1 MGVVTGAA
9 KTAGWEIGFTFQ
21 GWLQHLFVCLF
32 FFLPSKHSPQLV
44 FTSCRWWPSWA
55 FFKRASTACQPSP
68 TASMSLVVPGIW
80 SCVHVSLK
88 QPRKCKCT
96 VTGLTNLY
104 TVSSWMTVSVK
115 RFFLLSYFICLK
127 WLLQFSSLWF
137 ICGFFPY
144 SPHPTMPGILMIKI
158 Y

>member
-1 MGVVTGAA
+1 MMGVVTGAA
-9 KTAGWEIGFTFQ
+9 KTAGWEIDFTFQ
-21 GWLQHLFVCLF
+21 GWLQHLFV

-55 FFKRASTACQPSP
+55 FFKRASP
-68 TASMSLVVPGIW
+68 TASISLVVPCIW
-80 SCVHVSLK
+80 SCVDVLLK
-88 QPRKCKCT
+88 QPRKCKIT
-96 VTGLTNLY
+96 VTGLTNLH
-104 TVSSWMTVSVK
+104 TVSSWMTVSLK